1 MIRPAL
7 LAALGLSLCA
17 GEAGATEFCLIQKTP
32 DGFVAL
38 RAGPRPDARLILK
51 MKPQDEVQIV
61 EGRQGSWELVRHWPG
76 DSRLTKGYAG
86 FTEGYVAQRFLKDCG

>member
-7 LAALGLSLCA
+7 LAALSLGLCC
-17 GEAGATEFCLIQKTP
+17 GEGLASSFCLIPTTP

-38 RAGPRPDARLILK
+38 RAGPRSDARLILK
-51 MKPQDEVQIV
+51 MKPEDEVQIV
-61 EGRQGSWELVRHWPG
+61 EGRHGSWQQVRHWPG
-76 DSRLTKGYAG
+76 DKRLAKGYGG